1 MLSKALVFVFTVL
14 GVFALLL
21 GTMPGDFII
30 QTWNPNYRDAETKET
45 FDAADVLMYDNADS
59 GKLNYSDAP
68 IQYDF
73 GLSGGQ
79 KLEIDWVTEK
89 LPEGYWAP
97 FTSIYLRHL
106 IKQTMGYWTD
116 YHNLNVYDS
125 SGVPIGTGW
134 YKDKII
140 KANLVDHWDSD
151 KNATILI
158 AKCDHITTNI
168 IFQPRN
174 SSWSIGDSWD
184 QEKLNFALSYDV
196 NWNATGVS
204 AWTIVAQLLTFQ
216 APDLGIGGVGGI
228 ILNAIIAIPTWS
240 LIAYIVYKIVAGI
253 IPFISGGGGD

>member
-21 GTMPGDFII
+21 GTMPGEFITE
-30 QTWNPNYRDAETKET
+30 TWNPDYRSVETKET
-45 FDAADVLMYDNADS
+45 FDAANILMYDNAES
-59 GKLNYSDAP
+59 GKLNYSDGP
-68 IQYDF
+68 MQYDF
-73 GLSGGQ
+73 GLPSGQ
-79 KLEIDWVTEK
+79 KLEIDWVIRY
-89 LPEGYWAP
+89 GQSYV
-97 FTSIYLRHL
+97 YLRHL
-106 IKQTMGYWTD
+106 VAKTFGYWTN
-116 YHNLNVYDS
+116 YHNLYIYDM
-125 SGVPIGTGW
+125 SGVMLQYG
-134 YKDKII
+134 DKIF
-140 KANLVDHWDSD
+140 KADLVSNWEEDR
-151 KNATILI
+151 NATVFN
-158 AKCDHITTNI
+158 AKCDHITSNI

-174 SSWSIGDSWD
+174 SSWSIGESWD
-184 QEKLNFALSYDV
+184 QEKLDFALSYDV